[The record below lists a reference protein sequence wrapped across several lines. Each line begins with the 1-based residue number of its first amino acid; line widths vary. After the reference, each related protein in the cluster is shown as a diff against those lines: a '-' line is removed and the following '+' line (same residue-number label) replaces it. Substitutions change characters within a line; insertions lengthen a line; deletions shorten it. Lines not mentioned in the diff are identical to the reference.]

1 MDNDIFKE
9 AIYSVAG
16 VTRQAYHQ
24 QIKQSQKVK
33 TREDLIVENVV
44 KFRKRHSRMGSR
56 VLFYAIK
63 VEGIGVNKFETLLS
77 SRGLSAKHKQ
87 KRIVTTTGRYED
99 TDVNL
104 INGLTISNINQ
115 VIAGDITYF
124 KSGVKLFYI
133 FTLKDAYSKRIVGLY
148 GSDNMLA
155 INAVITLRQV
165 ITLRKKDNL
174 CNMIHHSDAG
184 TQYKSGIYKA
194 LLNGCKIRMSIAD
207 NCLQNG
213 MAEQLNDIVKNH
225 YMINENI
232 TTIKGLNKALH
243 KIKKL
248 INEERPVKALDYKT
262 PVEYEKWI
270 AGLEPSERP
279 ITKLYDFVEN
289 QNTQKRELQKG
300 IINKEVNLNKLNKP
314 NIKKAVDLPE

>member
-1 MDNDIFKE
+1 MSDDIFKE
-9 AIYSVAG
+9 AIYTIAG

-24 QIKQSQKVK
+24 QIQQSYKVK
-33 TREDLIVENVV
+33 SREDLIVEKVV
-44 KFRKRHSRMGSR
+44 KFRKRHSKMGSR

-63 VEGIGVNKFETLLS
+63 VEGIGVNTFENLLS
-77 SRGLSAKHKQ
+77 SRGLSAKYKR
-87 KRIVTTTGRYED
+87 KRIVTTTGLYED

-104 INGLTISNINQ
+104 INGLTLSNINE

-124 KSGVKLFYI
+124 QSGAKLFYI

-155 INAVITLRQV
+155 INAVITLKQV
-165 ITLRKKDNL
+165 ITLRKKNNL

-184 TQYKSGIYKA
+184 TQYKSNMYKA
-194 LLNGCKIRMSIAD
+194 LLKGCKIKMSIAD

-213 MAEQLNDIVKNH
+213 MAEQFNDIVKN
-225 YMINENI
+225 YYLVNENVK
-232 TTIKGLNKALH
+232 TVNGLNKALC

-248 INEERPVKALDYKT
+248 INEERPVKALGYKT

-270 AGLEPSERP
+270 AGLEPSQRP
-279 ITKLYDFVEN
+279 EFKLYDF
-289 QNTQKRELQKG
+289 
-300 IINKEVNLNKLNKP
+300 I
-314 NIKKAVDLPE
+314 